1 MIKKKNIKKIRS
13 GILFLK
19 NIHPSVC
26 VIRVINF
33 LKNFGEIKRTFFFNS
48 SYFGEINSKH
58 IRPYFACIVE
68 FTKKTD
74 AKRASILS
82 EFFSCRSFL
91 DVPFQ
96 KAFYLKKTYWDK
108 LAGFLK

>member
-1 MIKKKNIKKIRS
+1 MIKKKNIKKIKS

-19 NIHPSVC
+19 NIPPSVC
-26 VIRVINF
+26 VTRVLNF

-48 SYFGEINSKH
+48 SCFEEINYKNIH
-58 IRPYFACIVE
+58 PYYACIVE

-74 AKRASILS
+74 AKRASVLS
-82 EFFSCRSFL
+82 AFFSFKSFFE
-91 DVPFQ
+91 VPFQ

-108 LAGFLK
+108 LVGFLK

>member
-1 MIKKKNIKKIRS
+1 MIKKKYKKKNRS
-13 GILFLK
+13 GILLLK
-19 NIHPSVC
+19 NIHPSAG

-48 SYFGEINSKH
+48 SCFGEINSKP

-74 AKRASILS
+74 AKRASILT

-108 LAGFLK
+108 LVGFLK